1 MIHNSLLS
9 PKSIVVVGG
18 SENTEKP
25 GGKIVKNLLDGN
37 FQGQLLVLNPGRNEV
52 QGLPSYAKVSDI
64 PGTVDLAILAI
75 AAPMCPT
82 VVKELGQTK
91 GTTAFIVISAG
102 FSEEGEAG
110 ALLEKQL
117 VEAVEAVNGVLIGPN
132 CIGMITPAY
141 NGVFTAP
148 VPKLNPSGCDFVSGS
163 GATAVF
169 ILESALPKGLSF
181 SSLIT
186 VGNSA
191 QVGIEEVLAH
201 WDATF
206 DETSSRIKL
215 IYVENIKDPDKL
227 LKHAS
232 SLIRKGCKIA
242 AIKSG
247 VTEAGKRATSSHT
260 GAMAS
265 ADSAVEALFRK
276 AGIVRCFG
284 REELITVASVFMYKA
299 LTGKNLAIITQAGGP
314 GVMLT
319 DALSDGGLN
328 IPAIEGEAHDAIL
341 SMLNPGA
348 SASNPIDILATG
360 TAEQLQ
366 AVMEYCDQKMDDIDG
381 MIVIFGSTGLTK
393 VYDAFEV
400 IHKQM
405 QQCRKPV
412 FPILPSTSSAHH
424 EVAFFLSKGHINF
437 PDEVVLG
444 KALTK
449 VNITPPPEEDTIFLH
464 GVDIERV
471 RQIID
476 GCSSGF
482 QEPEVVNELLLAA
495 GIPTVEEGVA
505 SNRKALL
512 RLARSLGYP
521 VAMKV
526 IGPVHKSD
534 VGGVT
539 LNIKSDAHLVAEYRR
554 MRKIKGVKA
563 LLLQKM
569 EKGTELF
576 IGAKYESRF
585 GHVILCGLGGIFVE
599 SLGDHAHGLAPL
611 TFNEAHSMIRSLR
624 SYPVVQGTRG
634 QEGVDEDLFAEI
646 IVRLSSLLRYATEIK
661 ELDLNPLIG
670 NKKGICVVDA
680 RVLIEK

>member
-18 SENTEKP
+18 SENTAKP
-25 GGKIVKNLLDGN
+25 GGKIVKNLLDGDY
-37 FQGQLLVLNPGRNEV
+37 QGQLMVLNPGRNEV
-52 QGLPSYAKVSDI
+52 QGLPSYANVCDI
-64 PGTVDLAILAI
+64 PGEVDLAILAI
-75 AAPMCPT
+75 AAPLCPG

-117 VEAVEAVNGVLIGPN
+117 VSAVEGVNGVLIGPN

-191 QVGIEEVLAH
+191 QIGIEDVLEH
-201 WDATF
+201 WDKTF

-319 DALSDGGLN
+319 DALSDGGLH

-341 SMLNPGA
+341 AMLNPGS

-360 TAEQLQ
+360 TAEQLRQ
-366 AVMEYCDQKMDDIDG
+366 VMAYCDQKMDDIHG

-400 IHKQM
+400 IHEQM
-405 QQCRKPV
+405 LQCQKPV
-412 FPILPSTSSAHH
+412 FPILPSTSSAHQ
-424 EVAFFLSKGHINF
+424 EVAFFLAKGHINF

-444 KALTK
+444 RALTK
-449 VNITPPPEEDTIFLH
+449 VNITPPPEEDTVFLH
-464 GVDIERV
+464 GVDTDRV

-476 GCSSGF
+476 GCQSGF

-495 GIPTVEEGVA
+495 GIPIVEEGVA
-505 SNRKALL
+505 SNRKTLL
-512 RLARSLGYP
+512 RLAHSLGYP

-539 LNIKSDAHLVAEYRR
+539 LNIKSDAHLMAEYRR
-554 MRKIKGVKA
+554 MRKIKEVSA
-563 LLLQKM
+563 VLLQKM
-569 EKGTELF
+569 QKGTELF
-576 IGAKYESRF
+576 IGAKYEPKF

-624 SYPVVQGTRG
+624 SYPVIQGTRG

-670 NKKGICVVDA
+670 NKKGICVVDG
-680 RVLIEK
+680 RILIQK